1 MSYSMSLLTERQKE
15 ELHKAML
22 SYLYNSGMH
31 ATFDA
36 LKIES
41 NNTDIQMDEP
51 GAATR
56 YHGLLE
62 KKWTSVIRLQKKIM
76 DLEARNA
83 ALQSELALPGRSS
96 STTASNNPDWIPRPP
111 HRHTLPGHRGPI
123 SKVTF
128 HPVWNVL
135 ASASEDASIKIWDWE
150 AGECERTLKGHTKA
164 VMDVDFDPKGDLL
177 VSCSNDMSIKIW
189 DTQNSYKNTKTLQG
203 HDHSV
208 SSVRF
213 LPPQGDFIVSASRD
227 KTVRIW
233 EVATG
238 YCVKTLWGH
247 EQWVRSVSP
256 SEDGKLLVTASSDLT
271 SIIFDRTTGEEKLQ
285 LRGHENVVEAAEFA
299 PVASYAVLRQM
310 TGIRASATDERAKQ
324 PGCFIAT
331 GSRDKTIR
339 LWDGL
344 TGQCVKILTG
354 HDNWIRA
361 LAFHPNGKYLLSASD
376 DKTIRVWDL
385 SLGKL
390 WKTIDAH
397 DHFVSCLTWG
407 RTTTGATTSTGA
419 NGMTAG
425 QEVKR
430 RVSVLAT
437 GSVDQTIKVWLP

>member
-1 MSYSMSLLTERQKE
+1 MSYSASLLTERQKE
-15 ELHKAML
+15 ELHKSML
-22 SYLYNSGMH
+22 SYLYNAGMH

-36 LKIES
+36 LKAES
-41 NNTDIQMDEP
+41 NNTDFQMDEP
-51 GAATR
+51 GAAQR

-76 DLEARNA
+76 DLETRNA
-83 ALQSELALPGRSS
+83 TLTAELAVPGRSAATS
-96 STTASNNPDWIPRPP
+96 STNNPDWIPRAP
-111 HRHTLPGHRGPI
+111 HRHTLPGHRGPV
-123 SKVTF
+123 SKVAF
-128 HPVWNVL
+128 HPVWNVI

-164 VMDVDFDPKGDLL
+164 VMDVDFDTKGDLL

-189 DTQNSYKNTKTLQG
+189 DPQNGYKNTKTLQG

-208 SSVRF
+208 SSVKF

-238 YCVKTLWGH
+238 YNT
-247 EQWVRSVSP
+247 S
-256 SEDGKLLVTASSDLT
+256 LV
-271 SIIFDRTTGEEKLQ
+271 FDRTSGEEKLQ
-285 LRGHENVVEAAEFA
+285 LRGHENVVETAEFA
-299 PVASYAVLRQM
+299 PVASYAAIRQM

-331 GSRDKTIR
+331 GARDKTIR
-339 LWDGL
+339 IWDGL
-344 TGQCVKILTG
+344 TGQCIKILVG

-361 LAFHPNGKYLLSASD
+361 LTFHPNGKYLLSASD

-390 WKTIDAH
+390 HKTIDAH
-397 DHFVSCLTWG
+397 DHFVSCMSWG
-407 RTTTGATTSTGA
+407 RTTMGAGGA
-419 NGMTAG
+419 APQLNGVGGDKASG
-425 QEVKR
+425 GKEVKK
-430 RVSVLAT
+430 RVNVLAT
-437 GSVDQTIKVWLP
+437 GSVDQTIKIWLP